1 MKNIGKS
8 IKKLLRFIKP
18 YTFFKGC
25 RAMLFVLCMC
35 MLAIAV
41 SGCGDDTTISETE
54 ENSESVEGMKSY
66 SIYYINND
74 WTEFEIN
81 QLNVDQMEATENIID
96 KLMNSLITIDEQTD
110 INIPVPEGLAYQRY
124 IYDGQRHVTL
134 MFNVDYET
142 ADKYNI
148 VMCKM
153 AFTKTLCQIDGIDAV
168 NFEMTNLIDEE
179 DVQVEEYNEES
190 FVTLDSEDFHK
201 NMEVDYP
208 VSEEQ

>member
-1 MKNIGKS
+1 
-8 IKKLLRFIKP
+8 
-18 YTFFKGC
+18 
-25 RAMLFVLCMC
+25 